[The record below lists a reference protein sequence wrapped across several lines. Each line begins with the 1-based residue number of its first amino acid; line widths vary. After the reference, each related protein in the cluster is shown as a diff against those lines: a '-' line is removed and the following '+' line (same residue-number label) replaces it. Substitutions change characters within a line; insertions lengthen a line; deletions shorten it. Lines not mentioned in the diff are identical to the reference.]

1 MKFLVRKTHK
11 YLSILISIQ
20 LLLWTISGIYFA
32 FNQIELVRGE
42 QYRLPQVFSVDLSKV
57 NLVLDSVKSIQV
69 ARRFGEE
76 ILIVRKEAGTEY
88 LNLEGD
94 ALEKLSRE
102 QATSI
107 VSTVTS
113 LTPLSAEEIN
123 DPEPGSEYRGRNL
136 PLFKVITKD
145 QENDEINVYV
155 DAISGQ
161 VVAIRSEQWRLWDL
175 MWGLHIMDWE
185 TRDEINNWLLKLFS
199 VLALISSL
207 TGCLSFLDGTG
218 NSVKKNSKP
227 LFKLAL

>member
-57 NLVLDSVKSIQV
+57 NLVLDSVNSIQV

-76 ILIVRKEAGTEY
+76 ILIVRKEAGIEY
-88 LNLEGD
+88 LNLEGV
-94 ALEKLSRE
+94 ALEKLSKT

-107 VSTVTS
+107 VSAATS
-113 LTPLSAEEIN
+113 LTPLAVEEII

-136 PLFKVITKD
+136 PLFKVITQD

-207 TGCLSFLDGTG
+207 TGVFIFFRWDW
-218 NSVKKNSKP
+218 K
-227 LFKLAL
+227 

>member
-20 LLLWTISGIYFA
+20 LFLWTISGIYFA

-42 QYRLPQVFSVDLSKV
+42 QYRLPQVFSIDLNKINV
-57 NLVLDSVKSIQV
+57 VLDSVKSIQV
-69 ARRFGEE
+69 ARRIGEE

-94 ALEKLSRE
+94 ALEKLSGE

-107 VSTVTS
+107 VSSVTS
-113 LTPLSAEEIN
+113 LTPLSAKEIN
-123 DPEPGSEYRGRNL
+123 EPEPGSEYRGRNL
-136 PLFKVITKD
+136 PLYKVATKD
-145 QENDEINVYV
+145 QENKQINVYV

-207 TGCLSFLDGTG
+207 TGVLIFFRWDW
-218 NSVKKNSKP
+218 K
-227 LFKLAL
+227 

>member
-42 QYRLPQVFSVDLSKV
+42 QYRLPQVFSIDLSKI

-88 LNLEGD
+88 LNLEGV

-102 QATSI
+102 EAKSI
-107 VSTVTS
+107 VSSVTS
-113 LTPLSAEEIN
+113 LTPLAVEEIN

-136 PLFKVITKD
+136 PLFKVITQD

-207 TGCLSFLDGTG
+207 TGVFIFFRWDW
-218 NSVKKNSKP
+218 K
-227 LFKLAL
+227 

>member
-57 NLVLDSVKSIQV
+57 NVFLDSVKSIQV

-76 ILIVRKEAGTEY
+76 ILIVRNETGTEY

-94 ALEKLSRE
+94 ALQNLSRE

-113 LTPLSAEEIN
+113 LTPVSAEEIN
-123 DPEPGSEYRGRNL
+123 EPEPGSEYRGRNL
-136 PLFKVITKD
+136 PLFKVVTKD
-145 QENDEINVYV
+145 QENKQINVYV
-155 DAISGQ
+155 DSISGQ

-207 TGCLSFLDGTG
+207 TGVFIFFRWDW
-218 NSVKKNSKP
+218 K
-227 LFKLAL
+227 

>member
-1 MKFLVRKTHK
+1 MKFLVRKTHR

-42 QYRLPQVFSVDLSKV
+42 QYRLPQVFSVDLKKV
-57 NLVLDSVKSIQV
+57 NVVLDSVKSIQV
-69 ARRFGEE
+69 ARRIGEE

-94 ALEKLSRE
+94 ALEKLSGE
-102 QATSI
+102 QAMNIES
-107 VSTVTS
+107 SVTS
-113 LTPLSAEEIN
+113 LTPFSAKEIN
-123 DPEPGSEYRGRNL
+123 EPEPGSEYRGRDL
-136 PLFKVITKD
+136 PLFKVVTKD

-207 TGCLSFLDGTG
+207 TGVFIFFRWDW
-218 NSVKKNSKP
+218 K
-227 LFKLAL
+227 

>member
-1 MKFLVRKTHK
+1 MKFLVRNTHK

-42 QYRLPQVFSVDLSKV
+42 QYRLPQAFSVDLSKV

-76 ILIVRKEAGTEY
+76 ILIVRKETGTEY
-88 LNLEGD
+88 LNLEGV
-94 ALEKLSRE
+94 ALEKLSKT

-107 VSTVTS
+107 VSAVTS
-113 LTPLSAEEIN
+113 LTPLAVEEIN

-136 PLFKVITKD
+136 PLFKVITQD
-145 QENDEINVYV
+145 QENDEINVYI

-207 TGCLSFLDGTG
+207 TGVFIFFRWDW
-218 NSVKKNSKP
+218 K
-227 LFKLAL
+227 

>member
-42 QYRLPQVFSVDLSKV
+42 QYRLPQAFSVDLSKV
-57 NLVLDSVKSIQV
+57 NLVLDYVKSIQV

-76 ILIVRKEAGTEY
+76 ILIVRKETGTEY
-88 LNLEGD
+88 LNLEGV
-94 ALEKLSRE
+94 ALEKLSKT

-107 VSTVTS
+107 VSAVTS
-113 LTPLSAEEIN
+113 LTPLAVEEIN

-136 PLFKVITKD
+136 PLFKVITQD
-145 QENDEINVYV
+145 QENEEINVYV

-207 TGCLSFLDGTG
+207 TGVFIFFRWDW
-218 NSVKKNSKP
+218 K
-227 LFKLAL
+227 

>member
-42 QYRLPQVFSVDLSKV
+42 QYRLPQVFSIDLSKI
-57 NLVLDSVKSIQV
+57 NLVLDSVKNIQV

-88 LNLEGD
+88 LSLEGV

-102 QATSI
+102 EAKSI
-107 VSTVTS
+107 VSSVTS
-113 LTPLSAEEIN
+113 LTPLAVEEIN

-136 PLFKVITKD
+136 PLFKVVTQD

-161 VVAIRSEQWRLWDL
+161 VVAIRSQQWRLWDL

-207 TGCLSFLDGTG
+207 TGVFIFFRWDW
-218 NSVKKNSKP
+218 K
-227 LFKLAL
+227 

>member
-42 QYRLPQVFSVDLSKV
+42 QYRLPQAFSVDLSKV
-57 NLVLDSVKSIQV
+57 NLVLDSVNSIQV

-76 ILIVRKEAGTEY
+76 ILIVRKEAGIEY
-88 LNLEGD
+88 LNLEGV
-94 ALEKLSRE
+94 ALEKLSKT

-107 VSTVTS
+107 VSAVTS
-113 LTPLSAEEIN
+113 LTPLAVEEII

-136 PLFKVITKD
+136 PLFKVITQD

-207 TGCLSFLDGTG
+207 TGVFIFFRWDW
-218 NSVKKNSKP
+218 K
-227 LFKLAL
+227 

>member
-1 MKFLVRKTHK
+1 MKFLIRKTHK

-42 QYRLPQVFSVDLSKV
+42 QYRMPQVFSIDLSKI

-88 LNLEGD
+88 LNLEGV
-94 ALEKLSRE
+94 ALEKLSKT

-107 VSTVTS
+107 VSAVTS
-113 LTPLSAEEIN
+113 LTPLAVEEIN

-136 PLFKVITKD
+136 PLFKVITQD

-207 TGCLSFLDGTG
+207 TGVFIFLRWDW
-218 NSVKKNSKP
+218 K
-227 LFKLAL
+227 

>member
-42 QYRLPQVFSVDLSKV
+42 QYRLPQVFSIDLSKI

-88 LNLEGD
+88 LNLEGA

-102 QATSI
+102 EAKSI
-107 VSTVTS
+107 VSSVTS
-113 LTPLSAEEIN
+113 LTPLTVEEIN
-123 DPEPGSEYRGRNL
+123 DPEPGSEYRGRTL
-136 PLFKVITKD
+136 PLFKVVTQD

-161 VVAIRSEQWRLWDL
+161 VVAIRSQQWRLWDL

-207 TGCLSFLDGTG
+207 TGVFIFFRWDW
-218 NSVKKNSKP
+218 K
-227 LFKLAL
+227 

>member
-42 QYRLPQVFSVDLSKV
+42 QYRLPQVFSIDLGKI
-57 NLVLDSVKSIQV
+57 NLVLDSVKNIQV
-69 ARRFGEE
+69 VRRFGEE
-76 ILIVRKEAGTEY
+76 IFIVRKESGTEY
-88 LNLEGD
+88 LNLEGV

-102 QATSI
+102 EAKSI
-107 VSTVTS
+107 VSSVTS
-113 LTPLSAEEIN
+113 LTPLAVEEID

-136 PLFKVITKD
+136 PLFKVVTQD

-161 VVAIRSEQWRLWDL
+161 VVAIRSQQWRLWDL

-207 TGCLSFLDGTG
+207 TGVFIFFRWDW
-218 NSVKKNSKP
+218 K
-227 LFKLAL
+227 

>member
-1 MKFLVRKTHK
+1 MKFLVRNTHK

-42 QYRLPQVFSVDLSKV
+42 QYRLPQVFSIDLSKV
-57 NLVLDSVKSIQV
+57 NLVLDSAKSVQV

-76 ILIVRKEAGTEY
+76 ILIVRKETETEY
-88 LNLEGD
+88 LNLEGV

-113 LTPLSAEEIN
+113 LTPLAVEEIN

-136 PLFKVITKD
+136 PLFKVVTQD

-207 TGCLSFLDGTG
+207 TGVFIFFRWDW
-218 NSVKKNSKP
+218 K
-227 LFKLAL
+227 

>member
-1 MKFLVRKTHK
+1 M
-11 YLSILISIQ
+11 
-20 LLLWTISGIYFA
+20 
-32 FNQIELVRGE
+32 
-42 QYRLPQVFSVDLSKV
+42 PQVFSIDLSKID
-57 NLVLDSVKSIQV
+57 LVLDSVKSIQV

-94 ALEKLSRE
+94 ALQKLSRE

-123 DPEPGSEYRGRNL
+123 EPEPGSEYRGRNL
-136 PLFKVITKD
+136 PLFKVVTKD
-145 QENDEINVYV
+145 QENKQINVYV
-155 DAISGQ
+155 DSISGQ

-207 TGCLSFLDGTG
+207 TGVFIFFRWDW
-218 NSVKKNSKP
+218 K
-227 LFKLAL
+227 

>member
-88 LNLEGD
+88 LNLEGV
-94 ALEKLSRE
+94 ALEKLSKT

-107 VSTVTS
+107 VSAVTS
-113 LTPLSAEEIN
+113 LTPLAVEEIN

-136 PLFKVITKD
+136 PLFKVITQD

-207 TGCLSFLDGTG
+207 TGVFIFFRWDW
-218 NSVKKNSKP
+218 K
-227 LFKLAL
+227 

>member
-1 MKFLVRKTHK
+1 MKFLVRKTHR

-42 QYRLPQVFSVDLSKV
+42 QYRLPQVFSVDLKKV
-57 NLVLDSVKSIQV
+57 NVVLDSVKSIQV
-69 ARRFGEE
+69 ARRIGEE

-94 ALEKLSRE
+94 ALEKLSGE
-102 QATSI
+102 QAMNI
-107 VSTVTS
+107 VSSVTS
-113 LTPLSAEEIN
+113 LTPLSAKEIN
-123 DPEPGSEYRGRNL
+123 EPEPGSEYRGRNL
-136 PLFKVITKD
+136 PLFKVATKD
-145 QENDEINVYV
+145 QENKQINVYV

-207 TGCLSFLDGTG
+207 TGVLIFFRWDW
-218 NSVKKNSKP
+218 K
-227 LFKLAL
+227 

>member
-42 QYRLPQVFSVDLSKV
+42 QYRLPQVFSIDLSKI

-76 ILIVRKEAGTEY
+76 ILIIRKETQTEY
-88 LNLEGD
+88 LNFEGV

-113 LTPLSAEEIN
+113 LTPLAVEEIN

-136 PLFKVITKD
+136 PLFKVSLRIRKMMRLTYTSMRFL
-145 QENDEINVYV
+145 VRWLRFV
-155 DAISGQ
+155 ASSGGFG
-161 VVAIRSEQWRLWDL
+161 I
-175 MWGLHIMDWE
+175 
-185 TRDEINNWLLKLFS
+185 
-199 VLALISSL
+199 
-207 TGCLSFLDGTG
+207 
-218 NSVKKNSKP
+218 
-227 LFKLAL
+227 

>member
-1 MKFLVRKTHK
+1 MKFLVRNTHK

-42 QYRLPQVFSVDLSKV
+42 QYRLPQAFSVDLSKV

-76 ILIVRKEAGTEY
+76 ILIVRKETGTEY
-88 LNLEGD
+88 LNLEGV
-94 ALEKLSRE
+94 ALEKLSKT

-107 VSTVTS
+107 VSAVTS
-113 LTPLSAEEIN
+113 LTPLAVEEIN

-136 PLFKVITKD
+136 PLFKVITQD
-145 QENDEINVYV
+145 QENEEINVYV

-207 TGCLSFLDGTG
+207 TGVFIFFRWDW
-218 NSVKKNSKP
+218 K
-227 LFKLAL
+227 

>member
-1 MKFLVRKTHK
+1 MKFLVRNTHK

-32 FNQIELVRGE
+32 FNQIELVRGD
-42 QYRLPQVFSVDLSKV
+42 QYRLPQAFSVDLSKV

-76 ILIVRKEAGTEY
+76 ILIVRKETGTEY
-88 LNLEGD
+88 LNLEGV
-94 ALEKLSRE
+94 ALEKLSKT

-107 VSTVTS
+107 VSAVTS
-113 LTPLSAEEIN
+113 LTPLAVEEIN

-136 PLFKVITKD
+136 PLFKVITQD

-207 TGCLSFLDGTG
+207 TGVFIFFRWDW
-218 NSVKKNSKP
+218 K
-227 LFKLAL
+227 

>member
-42 QYRLPQVFSVDLSKV
+42 QYRLPQAFSVDLSKV

-88 LNLEGD
+88 LNLEGT
-94 ALEKLSRE
+94 ALEKLSKT

-107 VSTVTS
+107 VSAVTS
-113 LTPLSAEEIN
+113 LTPLAVEEIN

-136 PLFKVITKD
+136 PLFKVITQD

-207 TGCLSFLDGTG
+207 TGVLIFFRWDW
-218 NSVKKNSKP
+218 K
-227 LFKLAL
+227 

>member
-94 ALEKLSRE
+94 ALQKLSRE

-123 DPEPGSEYRGRNL
+123 EPEPGSEYRGRNL
-136 PLFKVITKD
+136 PLFKVVTKD
-145 QENDEINVYV
+145 QENKQINVYV
-155 DAISGQ
+155 DSISGQ

-207 TGCLSFLDGTG
+207 TGVFVFFRWDW
-218 NSVKKNSKP
+218 K
-227 LFKLAL
+227 

>member
-32 FNQIELVRGE
+32 FNQIELIRGE
-42 QYRLPQVFSVDLSKV
+42 QYRLTQVFSIDLSKI
-57 NLVLDSVKSIQV
+57 NLILDSVQSIQV
-69 ARRFGEE
+69 ARRFDEE

-88 LNLEGD
+88 LDLGGATLD
-94 ALEKLSRE
+94 KISRE
-102 QATSI
+102 EAKLI
-107 VSTVTS
+107 VSNVTS
-113 LTPLSAEEIN
+113 LTPLAVEEIN

-136 PLFKVITKD
+136 PLFKVTTKD

-161 VVAIRSEQWRLWDL
+161 LVAIRSAGWRLWDL

-207 TGCLSFLDGTG
+207 TGVFIFLRWDW
-218 NSVKKNSKP
+218 K
-227 LFKLAL
+227 

>member
-1 MKFLVRKTHK
+1 LKFLVRKTHK

-42 QYRLPQVFSVDLSKV
+42 QYRLPQAFSVDISKV
-57 NLVLDSVKSIQV
+57 NLLLDSVKSIQV

-76 ILIVRKEAGTEY
+76 ILIVRKETGTEY
-88 LNLEGD
+88 LNLEGV
-94 ALEKLSRE
+94 ALEKLSKT

-107 VSTVTS
+107 VSAVTS
-113 LTPLSAEEIN
+113 LTPLAVEEIN

-136 PLFKVITKD
+136 PLFKVVTQD

-185 TRDEINNWLLKLFS
+185 ARDEINNWLLKLFS

-207 TGCLSFLDGTG
+207 TGVFIFFRWDW
-218 NSVKKNSKP
+218 K
-227 LFKLAL
+227 

>member
-42 QYRLPQVFSVDLSKV
+42 QYRLPQAFSVDLSKV

-69 ARRFGEE
+69 ARRFSEE
-76 ILIVRKEAGTEY
+76 ILIVRKETGTEY
-88 LNLEGD
+88 LNLEGV

-102 QATSI
+102 QAISI
-107 VSTVTS
+107 VSSVTS
-113 LTPLSAEEIN
+113 LTPLAAEEIN

-136 PLFKVITKD
+136 PLFKVITQD

-207 TGCLSFLDGTG
+207 TGVFIFFRWDWT
-218 NSVKKNSKP
+218 
-227 LFKLAL
+227 

>member
-1 MKFLVRKTHK
+1 
-11 YLSILISIQ
+11 
-20 LLLWTISGIYFA
+20 
-32 FNQIELVRGE
+32 
-42 QYRLPQVFSVDLSKV
+42 
-57 NLVLDSVKSIQV
+57 
-69 ARRFGEE
+69 
-76 ILIVRKEAGTEY
+76 LIVRNEAGTEY
-88 LNLEGD
+88 LNLEGV

-107 VSTVTS
+107 VSSVTS
-113 LTPLSAEEIN
+113 LTPLAVEEII
-123 DPEPGSEYRGRNL
+123 DPEPGSEYRGRDL
-136 PLFKVITKD
+136 PLFKVVTKD

-207 TGCLSFLDGTG
+207 TGVFIFFRWDW
-218 NSVKKNSKP
+218 N
-227 LFKLAL
+227 

>member
-42 QYRLPQVFSVDLSKV
+42 QYRLPQVFSVDLSKI
-57 NLVLDSVKSIQV
+57 NLVVDSVKSIQV
-69 ARRFGEE
+69 ARRFGED

-88 LNLEGD
+88 LNFEGA

-107 VSTVTS
+107 VSSVTS
-113 LTPLSAEEIN
+113 LTPFAVEEII

-136 PLFKVITKD
+136 PLFKVVTKD

-207 TGCLSFLDGTG
+207 TGVFIFFRWDW
-218 NSVKKNSKP
+218 K
-227 LFKLAL
+227 

>member
-76 ILIVRKEAGTEY
+76 MLIVRKEAGTEY
-88 LNLEGD
+88 LNLEGA

-102 QATSI
+102 QAISI
-107 VSTVTS
+107 VSRVTS
-113 LTPLSAEEIN
+113 LTPLVAEEIN

-136 PLFKVITKD
+136 PLFKVTTQD
-145 QENDEINVYV
+145 QQNEEINVYV

-207 TGCLSFLDGTG
+207 TGVFIFFRWDW
-218 NSVKKNSKP
+218 K
-227 LFKLAL
+227 

>member
-32 FNQIELVRGE
+32 FNQIELIRGE
-42 QYRLPQVFSVDLSKV
+42 QYRLTQVFSIDLSKI
-57 NLVLDSVKSIQV
+57 NLILDSVQSIQV
-69 ARRFGEE
+69 ARRLDEE

-88 LNLEGD
+88 LDLGGATLD
-94 ALEKLSRE
+94 KISRE
-102 QATSI
+102 EAKVI
-107 VSTVTS
+107 VSNVTS
-113 LTPLSAEEIN
+113 LTPLAVEEIN

-136 PLFKVITKD
+136 PLFKVTTKD

-161 VVAIRSEQWRLWDL
+161 LVAIRSAGWRLWDL

-207 TGCLSFLDGTG
+207 TGVFIFLRWDW
-218 NSVKKNSKP
+218 K
-227 LFKLAL
+227 

>member
-1 MKFLVRKTHK
+1 MKFLVRNTHK

-42 QYRLPQVFSVDLSKV
+42 QYRLPQAFSVDLSKV

-76 ILIVRKEAGTEY
+76 ILIVRKETGAEY
-88 LNLEGD
+88 LNLEGV
-94 ALEKLSRE
+94 ALEKLSKT

-107 VSTVTS
+107 VSAVTS
-113 LTPLSAEEIN
+113 LTTLAVEEIN

-136 PLFKVITKD
+136 PLFKVITQD

-207 TGCLSFLDGTG
+207 TGVFIFFRWDW
-218 NSVKKNSKP
+218 K
-227 LFKLAL
+227 

>member
-76 ILIVRKEAGTEY
+76 ILIVRKEAGIEY
-88 LNLEGD
+88 LNLEGV
-94 ALEKLSRE
+94 ALEKLSKT

-107 VSTVTS
+107 VSAATS
-113 LTPLSAEEIN
+113 LTPLAVEEII

-136 PLFKVITKD
+136 PLFKVITQD

-207 TGCLSFLDGTG
+207 TGVFIFFRWDW
-218 NSVKKNSKP
+218 K
-227 LFKLAL
+227 

>member
-11 YLSILISIQ
+11 YLSILLSIQ

-57 NLVLDSVKSIQV
+57 NLVLDSVNSIQV

-88 LNLEGD
+88 LNLEGT
-94 ALEKLSRE
+94 ALEKLSKT

-107 VSTVTS
+107 VSAVTS
-113 LTPLSAEEIN
+113 LTPLAVEEIN

-136 PLFKVITKD
+136 PLFKVITQD

-207 TGCLSFLDGTG
+207 TGVFIFFRWDW
-218 NSVKKNSKP
+218 K
-227 LFKLAL
+227 

>member
-42 QYRLPQVFSVDLSKV
+42 QYRLPQVFSIDLSKI
-57 NLVLDSVKSIQV
+57 NLVLDAAKSVQV

-76 ILIVRKEAGTEY
+76 ILIVRKETETEY
-88 LNLEGD
+88 LNFEGV

-113 LTPLSAEEIN
+113 LTPLAVEEISE
-123 DPEPGSEYRGRNL
+123 PESGSEYRGRNL
-136 PLFKVITKD
+136 PLFKVITQD

-207 TGCLSFLDGTG
+207 TGVFIFFRWDW
-218 NSVKKNSKP
+218 K
-227 LFKLAL
+227 

>member
-42 QYRLPQVFSVDLSKV
+42 QYRLPQAFSVDLSKV

-69 ARRFGEE
+69 ARRFSEE
-76 ILIVRKEAGTEY
+76 ILIVRKETGTEY
-88 LNLEGD
+88 LNLEGV
-94 ALEKLSRE
+94 ALEKLSKT

-107 VSTVTS
+107 VSAVTS
-113 LTPLSAEEIN
+113 LTPLAVEEIN

-136 PLFKVITKD
+136 PLFKVITQD

-207 TGCLSFLDGTG
+207 TGVYIFFRWDW
-218 NSVKKNSKP
+218 K
-227 LFKLAL
+227 

>member
-1 MKFLVRKTHK
+1 MNFLVRKTHK

-57 NLVLDSVKSIQV
+57 NVFLDSVKSIQV

-76 ILIVRKEAGTEY
+76 ILIVRNEAGTEY

-94 ALEKLSRE
+94 ALQKLSRE

-113 LTPLSAEEIN
+113 LTPLAVEEIN

-136 PLFKVITKD
+136 PLFKVITQD

-207 TGCLSFLDGTG
+207 TGVFIFLRWDW
-218 NSVKKNSKP
+218 K
-227 LFKLAL
+227 

>member
-76 ILIVRKEAGTEY
+76 MLIVRKEAGTEY
-88 LNLEGD
+88 LNLEGA

-102 QATSI
+102 QAISI
-107 VSTVTS
+107 VSRVTS
-113 LTPLSAEEIN
+113 LTPLVAEEIN

-136 PLFKVITKD
+136 PLFKVTTQD
-145 QENDEINVYV
+145 QENEEINVYV

-207 TGCLSFLDGTG
+207 TGVFVFFRWDW
-218 NSVKKNSKP
+218 K
-227 LFKLAL
+227 